1 MSEHNHSLGPY
12 ALVLLALFVLTGL
25 TVAAAYIDFGHPWS
39 DVVALALA
47 LCKASL
53 VVYFFMHVRGSTS
66 LIKFAVFSGITG
78 VLIFFALILNDYVT
92 RTFHFVNGV

>member
-12 ALVLLALFVLTGL
+12 VLVLLALFALTGL
-25 TVAAAYIDFGHPWS
+25 TVAAAYVDFGHPWS

-47 LCKASL
+47 LCKATL

-78 VLIFFALILNDYVT
+78 VLIFFILILNDYLT
-92 RTFHFVNGV
+92 RTIHFVNGV